1 MSNNY
6 VDSTGLHTQT
16 VTELVTALEDGFKTI
31 YGDSINLAVNSP
43 DSQMINLFA
52 QAVGD
57 TLDCMTQVYNSF
69 SPDTAVGVVLDQ
81 RCAINGVVRKGATFT
96 RTNVTI
102 TVDRPVTLYGIDTN
116 PTEPFKVKDLTA
128 NIFALEATTSL
139 PSAGVYVREFIAE
152 IPGVIETIP
161 NTIVVVETVTLGVLS
176 VNNPDNAIVTGE
188 NQESD
193 VALRLRRAQSVSLP
207 SQGYLPGLQGALAGV
222 ANVVDVKVYENDTSV
237 TDSNG
242 IPGHSIYCVVD
253 GGDIDDISQVIYNKR
268 NAGCGMKGDIV
279 VLVDQVNGFKLPI
292 KFSRPIYEDLYIR
305 MTLTSLE
312 PTHLIDENYIKEYLY
327 NNISYTIYEPAD
339 FTTITAAVR
348 AADQYA
354 VVVDGGVSYDG
365 ITYESYLYPQ
375 DIAGRFLVSESRIDI
390 IVV

>member
-31 YGDSINLAVNSP
+31 YGDTINLNVNSP

-52 QAVGD
+52 QAIGD

-69 SPDTAVGVVLDQ
+69 SPETAVGVVLDQ
-81 RCAINGVVRKGATFT
+81 RCAINGVARKGATFT

-116 PTEPFKVKDLTA
+116 PDAPFKVKDLAA
-128 NIFALEATTSL
+128 NIYALEATVSFA
-139 PSAGVYVREFIAE
+139 SAGTYVAQFISE

-161 NTIVVVETVTLGVLS
+161 NTIVVVETVTLGVIS
-176 VNNPDNAIVTGE
+176 VNNPDNAISTGE
-188 NQESD
+188 SQESD
-193 VALRLRRAQSVSLP
+193 VALRLRRAQSVALP
-207 SQGYLPGLQGALAGV
+207 SQGYLPGLQGGLAGIASV
-222 ANVVDVKVYENDTSV
+222 IDVRVYENDTSV
-237 TDSNG
+237 IDSND
-242 IPGHSIYCVVD
+242 IPPHSIFCVVD
-253 GGDIDDISQVIYNKR
+253 GGDQDDIAEVIYNKR
-268 NAGCGMKGDIV
+268 NAGCGMKGDII

-292 KFSRPIYEDLYIR
+292 KFSRPTFEDLHIR

-312 PTHLIDENYIKEYLY
+312 PTHLIDENYIKQYLFD
-327 NNISYTIYEPAD
+327 NISYTIYQPAD

-348 AADQYA
+348 TADQFA
-354 VVVDGGVSYDG
+354 VIVNGGVSYDG
-365 ITYESYLYPQ
+365 VTYESFLYPQ
-375 DIAGRFLVSESRIDI
+375 TIAGRFLVSESRIDI

>member
-242 IPGHSIYCVVD
+242 IPAHSIYCVVD
-253 GGDIDDISQVIYNKR
+253 GGDIDDIAQVIYNKR

>member
-31 YGDSINLAVNSP
+31 YGDTINLNVNSP

-52 QAVGD
+52 QAIGD

-69 SPDTAVGVVLDQ
+69 SPETAVGVVLDQ
-81 RCAINGVVRKGATFT
+81 RCAINGVARKGATFT

-102 TVDRPVTLYGIDTN
+102 TVDRPVTLYGIDTT
-116 PTEPFKVKDLTA
+116 PDAPFKVKDLAA

-139 PSAGVYVREFIAE
+139 PSAGVYIREFIAE
-152 IPGVIETIP
+152 VPGVIETIP
-161 NTIVVVETVTLGVLS
+161 NTITVIDTVTLGVLS
-176 VNNPDNAIVTGE
+176 VNNPDNAISTGE

-193 VALRLRRAQSVSLP
+193 VALRLRRAQSVALP

-222 ANVVDVKVYENDTSV
+222 ANVIDVKVYENDTSV
-237 TDSNG
+237 TDANG

-253 GGDIDDISQVIYNKR
+253 GGDQDEIAQVIYNKR
-268 NAGCGMKGDIV
+268 NAGCGMKGDII

-292 KFSRPIYEDLYIR
+292 KFSRPTYENLHIR

-312 PTHLIDENYIKEYLY
+312 STHLIDENYIKQYLFD
-327 NNISYTIYEPAD
+327 NISYTIYEPAD

-375 DIAGRFLVSESRIDI
+375 SIAGRFLVSESRIDI